1 MCTHMWIPF
10 PQTEATKQTA
20 VTSLMVLCTDVLIKA
35 DDLGQEGG
43 LGEKEAGLTERLS
56 KVENYKATLALGGA
70 GVRVAH
76 TGTPGR
82 KVLGQQRCTE
92 VELAL
97 QEPRCHGGQKDVGSQ
112 GWAEALRLGNFTST
126 PRRAWASML
135 LFCLFLPLSSRCAGL
150 DQRPGGSLG
159 PVYRAKRL
167 CGKPA

>member
-1 MCTHMWIPF
+1 MWSSF
-10 PQTEATKQTA
+10 PRTGATKQTA
-20 VTSLMVLCTDVLIKA
+20 VTSLMVLWTDVLVKV

-43 LGEKEAGLTERLS
+43 FNEKEAGFTERLS
-56 KVENYKATLALGGA
+56 KVEHYKATLALGGA
-70 GVRVAH
+70 GVSVAH
-76 TGTPGR
+76 AGTPGR
-82 KVLGQQRCTE
+82 NILGQQRGSE

-97 QEPRCHGGQKDVGSQ
+97 QEPRCYGGRKDVGSQ
-112 GWAEALRLGNFTST
+112 GWAEALRLGNFTFT
-126 PRRAWASML
+126 PRRARASMF